1 VNASFVQGSAIG
13 PVMYVVNAGD
23 LQVVTPGNSLIKYAD
38 DTYLVI
44 PACNVDSRDKEI
56 SNVVE
61 WSRAN
66 NLKLNQAKSTEII
79 FRDNRKRR
87 CIHPPSPLQGIAR
100 VTSLKVLGVT
110 LTDGLSVT
118 PDVDDVI
125 AMSARSMY
133 AISVLRS
140 HGLEASALQQVF
152 RAVVVTKLTYAA
164 PAWWGFT
171 TSADRQ
177 RIDAVLR
184 RAVRSDL
191 WTSAGTSDAQTFED
205 LCNSID
211 DVLFTKVRT
220 FSNHILHAL
229 LPPPSTASQNY
240 SLRHRSHSFQLPVRS
255 THLSDCNFITRMLYK
270 NCY

>member
-1 VNASFVQGSAIG
+1 
-13 PVMYVVNAGD
+13 MYTNTV
-23 LQVVTPGNSLIKYAD
+23 
-38 DTYLVI
+38 
-44 PACNVDSRDKEI
+44 
-56 SNVVE
+56 
-61 WSRAN
+61 
-66 NLKLNQAKSTEII
+66 
-79 FRDNRKRR
+79 
-87 CIHPPSPLQGIAR
+87 
-100 VTSLKVLGVT
+100 
-110 LTDGLSVT
+110 
-118 PDVDDVI
+118 
-125 AMSARSMY
+125 SARSMY

-140 HGLEASALQQVF
+140 HGLEASSLQQVF
-152 RAVVVTKLTYAA
+152 RAVVFTKLTYAA
-164 PAWWGFT
+164 AAWWGFT

-211 DVLFTKVRT
+211 DVLFTKVRS

-240 SLRHRSHSFQLPVRS
+240 SLRHRSHSFHLPVRS